1 MAKTITLQELKP
13 GDIVLYSP
21 PPGKDAWE
29 SWLICF
35 FTGSPV
41 SHTAMI
47 DSNPGYVIKKI
58 PVIDLK
64 QHQAV
69 SGKSGMRD
77 TYTPLKTVFAPSS
90 SPVEIAQG
98 LKLNGADEMYI
109 ADLDLIESQGHNID
123 DIKMVNTILPVM
135 FDGGVK
141 NIEGFEFFLD
151 YAFKIIVPTETLES
165 IDEMRKIFEKYP
177 KERIVVSVDV
187 KNNEL
192 LAKNFDLSLQE
203 FKEILKELDPNEIIL
218 LDITGVGTEKG
229 YNKKLLDEFDEL
241 KDKLIIAGG
250 LNKQSLGE
258 LESLGIKKVLI
269 GTSLHSGEVRLLD

>member
-1 MAKTITLQELKP
+1 M
-13 GDIVLYSP
+13 
-21 PPGKDAWE
+21 
-29 SWLICF
+29 
-35 FTGSPV
+35 
-41 SHTAMI
+41 
-47 DSNPGYVIKKI
+47 IKKI

-77 TYTPLKTVFAPSS
+77 TYTPLQTVFAPSAN
-90 SPVEIAQG
+90 PVEIAQG

-109 ADLDLIESQGHNID
+109 ADLDLIESEGHNIN
-123 DIKMVNTILPVM
+123 DIKMVNTILPVL

-141 NIEGFEFFLD
+141 NCEAFEFFLD
-151 YAFKIIVPTETLES
+151 YAYRVIVPTETLES
-165 IDEMRKIFEKYP
+165 IEEMKKIFDKFP

-192 LAKNFDLSLQE
+192 LAKNLDLNLSE
-203 FKEILKELDPNEIIL
+203 FKEILKELDPSEIIL
-218 LDITGVGTEKG
+218 LDITGVGTQKG
-229 YNKKLLDEFDEL
+229 YNEELLKEFEDL

-250 LNKQSLGE
+250 LNRNSLAE

-269 GTSLHSGEVRLLD
+269 GTSLHSGEVKLLD

>member
-1 MAKTITLQELKP
+1 ML
-13 GDIVLYSP
+13 
-21 PPGKDAWE
+21 
-29 SWLICF
+29 
-35 FTGSPV
+35 
-41 SHTAMI
+41 
-47 DSNPGYVIKKI
+47 KKI

-77 TYTPLKTVFAPSS
+77 TYTPLNTIFAPSS
-90 SPVEIAQG
+90 NPVEIAQG

-141 NIEGFEFFLD
+141 NLEAFEFFLD
-151 YAFKIIVPTETLES
+151 YAYKIIVPTETLES

-192 LAKNFDLSLQE
+192 LSKNFDMSLAE
-203 FKEILKELDPNEIIL
+203 FKQILKELDPNEIIL

-229 YNKKLLDEFDEL
+229 YNRQLLDEFEDL

-250 LNKQSLGE
+250 LNKQSIGE
-258 LESLGIKKVLI
+258 LDALGIKKVLI
-269 GTSLHSGEVRLLD
+269 GTSLHSGEVNLIG

>member
-1 MAKTITLQELKP
+1 ML
-13 GDIVLYSP
+13 
-21 PPGKDAWE
+21 
-29 SWLICF
+29 
-35 FTGSPV
+35 
-41 SHTAMI
+41 
-47 DSNPGYVIKKI
+47 KKI

-77 TYTPLKTVFAPSS
+77 TYTPLNTVFAHSS
-90 SPVEIAQG
+90 NPVEIAQS

-123 DIKMVNTILPVM
+123 DIRMINTILPVM

-141 NIEGFEFFLD
+141 NLEGFEFFLD
-151 YAFKIIVPTETLES
+151 YAYKIIIPTETLES

-177 KERIVVSVDV
+177 KERIVVSIDV

-192 LAKNFDLSLQE
+192 LSKNFDMSLAE

-218 LDITGVGTEKG
+218 LDISGVGTEKG
-229 YNKKLLDEFDEL
+229 YNKELLDEFEEL
-241 KDKLIIAGG
+241 KDRLIIAGG
-250 LNKQSLGE
+250 LNKQSIGE
-258 LESLGIKKVLI
+258 LEALGIKKVLI
-269 GTSLHSGEVRLLD
+269 GTSLHSGEVKLLD

>member
-1 MAKTITLQELKP
+1 M
-13 GDIVLYSP
+13 
-21 PPGKDAWE
+21 
-29 SWLICF
+29 
-35 FTGSPV
+35 
-41 SHTAMI
+41 
-47 DSNPGYVIKKI
+47 IKKI

-77 TYTPLKTVFAPSS
+77 TYTPLNTVFAPSAN
-90 SPVEIAQG
+90 PVEIAQG

-109 ADLDLIESQGHNID
+109 ADLDLIESQGHNIN

-141 NIEGFEFFLD
+141 DAESFEFFLECA
-151 YAFKIIVPTETLES
+151 YKVIVPTETLKNIE
-165 IDEMRKIFEKYP
+165 EMEMIFERFP

-192 LAKNFDLSLQE
+192 LSKNFDMTLKE
-203 FKEILKELDPNEIIL
+203 FKEILKILDPNEIIL

-229 YNKKLLDEFDEL
+229 YNEELLSEFEDM
-241 KDKLIIAGG
+241 KDKIIMAGG
-250 LNKQSLGE
+250 LNKNSIGE

>member
-1 MAKTITLQELKP
+1 M
-13 GDIVLYSP
+13 
-21 PPGKDAWE
+21 
-29 SWLICF
+29 
-35 FTGSPV
+35 
-41 SHTAMI
+41 
-47 DSNPGYVIKKI
+47 IKKI

-64 QHQAV
+64 QGQAV

-77 TYTPLKTVFAPSS
+77 TYTPLQTVFAPSAN
-90 SPVEIAQG
+90 PVEIAQG

-109 ADLDLIESQGHNID
+109 ADLDLIESQGHNIN
-123 DIKMVNTILPVM
+123 DIKMVNTILPVL

-141 NIEGFEFFLD
+141 NCESFEFFLE
-151 YAFKIIVPTETLES
+151 YAYRVIVPTETLES
-165 IDEMRKIFEKYP
+165 IEEMKKIFDKFP

-192 LAKNFDLSLQE
+192 LAKNLDLNLAE

-229 YNKKLLDEFDEL
+229 YNEELLNEFEDL

-250 LNKQSLGE
+250 LNKNSLSE

-269 GTSLHSGEVRLLD
+269 GTSLHSGEVKLLD

>member
-1 MAKTITLQELKP
+1 M
-13 GDIVLYSP
+13 
-21 PPGKDAWE
+21 
-29 SWLICF
+29 
-35 FTGSPV
+35 
-41 SHTAMI
+41 
-47 DSNPGYVIKKI
+47 IKKI

-77 TYTPLKTVFAPSS
+77 TYAPLRTVFAPSS
-90 SPVEIAQG
+90 NPVEIAQG

-123 DIKMVNTILPVM
+123 DVKMVNTILPVM

-141 NIEGFEFFLD
+141 NLEGFEFFLN
-151 YAFKIIVPTETLES
+151 YACKIIVPTETLES

-177 KERIVVSVDV
+177 KERIAVSVDV

-192 LAKNFDLSLQE
+192 LAKHLDLNLSE
-203 FKEILKELDPNEIIL
+203 FREILKELDPNEIIL

-229 YNKKLLDEFDEL
+229 YNKKLLDEFGEL

-250 LNKQSLGE
+250 LNKQSLSE

-269 GTSLHSGEVRLLD
+269 GTSLHSGEVKLLD

>member
-1 MAKTITLQELKP
+1 M
-13 GDIVLYSP
+13 
-21 PPGKDAWE
+21 
-29 SWLICF
+29 
-35 FTGSPV
+35 
-41 SHTAMI
+41 
-47 DSNPGYVIKKI
+47 IKKI

-77 TYTPLKTVFAPSS
+77 TYTPLNTVFASS
-90 SPVEIAQG
+90 SNPVEIAQG

-109 ADLDLIESQGHNID
+109 ADLDLIESHGHNID
-123 DIKMVNTILPVM
+123 DIKMANTILPVM

-141 NIEGFEFFLD
+141 NLEAFEFFLD
-151 YAFKIIVPTETLES
+151 YAYKIIVPTETLES
-165 IDEMRKIFEKYP
+165 IDEMKKIFEKYP

-192 LAKNFDLSLQE
+192 LSKNFDLSLAE
-203 FKEILKELDPNEIIL
+203 FKEILRELDPNEIIL

-229 YNKKLLDEFDEL
+229 YNKQLLDEFEDL

-250 LNKQSLGE
+250 LNKQSIGE
-258 LESLGIKKVLI
+258 LDALGIKKVLI
-269 GTSLHSGEVRLLD
+269 GTSLHSGEVNLIG